1 MSKAERLIE
10 MMITINAKRDFT
22 VGELAKE
29 FSVSKR
35 TILRDLQELE
45 QAGFPLYAEVGAA
58 GGYHILKER
67 ILPPIAFS
75 ESEAKAIFFACQAL
89 QYYRDLPFEQE
100 TISVLKKFL
109 NCLPLDV
116 QNGITQIQNKVV
128 FWIPD
133 RHCDS
138 PLLKEMFL
146 VAVNRHAAT
155 IRYSSTY
162 SESIRTIV
170 PIGLYAMNGLWYCPA
185 YCTAANRIRTF
196 RVDRIREI
204 LEEAPCPKGKYPIP
218 GSIQEYLEKTE
229 AKNDH
234 RLKIRLTD
242 IGVKRC
248 ESECLLAG
256 GLKPLPTG
264 GGMID
269 MEIDHAALEWVADYI
284 LPFGKDATV
293 LEPAELLER
302 MRQKIWELH
311 RQYCVAE
318 QSGASCQA

>member
-1 MSKAERLIE
+1 M
-10 MMITINAKRDFT
+10 
-22 VGELAKE
+22 
-29 FSVSKR
+29 
-35 TILRDLQELE
+35 
-45 QAGFPLYAEVGAA
+45 
-58 GGYHILKER
+58 
-67 ILPPIAFS
+67 
-75 ESEAKAIFFACQAL
+75 
-89 QYYRDLPFEQE
+89 
-100 TISVLKKFL
+100 LKKFL

-155 IRYSSTY
+155 IRYSSTH

-185 YCTAANRIRTF
+185 YCSAANRIRTF

-204 LEEAPCPKGKYPIP
+204 IEEAPCPKGKYHIP
-218 GSIQEYLEKTE
+218 GSIQEYLENTE
-229 AKNDH
+229 AQNDH

-256 GLKPLPTG
+256 GLKTLPTG

-284 LPFGKDATV
+284 LPFGKEATV
-293 LEPAELLER
+293 LEPEELLER

-318 QSGASCQA
+318 QSGAACQA

>member
-10 MMITINAKRDFT
+10 MMITINAKKDFT
-22 VGELAKE
+22 VGQLANE

-45 QAGFPLYAEVGAA
+45 QAGFPLYSEVGAA

-75 ESEAKAIFFACQAL
+75 ESEAMAVFFACQAL

-116 QNGITQIQNKVV
+116 QNSITQIQNKVV

-138 PLLKEMFL
+138 PLLKAMFL
-146 VAVNRHAAT
+146 IVINRHAAT

-162 SESIRTIV
+162 SESTRTIIPV
-170 PIGLYAMNGLWYCPA
+170 GLYAMNGLWYCPA
-185 YCTAANRIRTF
+185 YCTAAEQIRVF
-196 RVDRIREI
+196 RVDRIKEI
-204 LEEAPCPKGKYPIP
+204 IEEKPYPKGKYPIP
-218 GSIQEYLEKTE
+218 ASIQEYLEKTDV
-229 AKNDH
+229 KNDYH
-234 RLKIRLTD
+234 MKIQLTD
-242 IGVKRC
+242 IGIKRC

-256 GLKPLPTG
+256 GLQRFSTG

-269 MEIDHAALEWVADYI
+269 MDINHAALEWVADYI
-284 LPFGKDATV
+284 LPFGSDATV
-293 LEPAELLER
+293 LEPVELIKL
-302 MRQKIWELH
+302 MQQKIYSLYQ
-311 RQYCVAE
+311 QYCGAE
-318 QSGASCQA
+318 

>member
-89 QYYRDLPFEQE
+89 KYYRDLPFEQE

-155 IRYSSTY
+155 IRYSSTH

-185 YCTAANRIRTF
+185 YCTTANQIRTF

-256 GLKPLPTG
+256 GLKTLPTG

-284 LPFGKDATV
+284 LPFGKEATV
-293 LEPAELLER
+293 LEPEELLER

-318 QSGASCQA
+318 QSGAACQA

>member
-1 MSKAERLIE
+1 MSKTERLIE
-10 MMITINAKRDFT
+10 MMITINAKKDFT
-22 VGELAKE
+22 AGELAKE

-45 QAGFPLYAEVGAA
+45 QAGFPLYSEVGAA
-58 GGYHILKER
+58 GGYHVLRER

-75 ESEAKAIFFACQAL
+75 ESEAMAVFFACQAL

-116 QNGITQIQNKVV
+116 QNSITQIQNKVV

-138 PLLKEMFL
+138 PLLKAMFL
-146 VAVNRHAAT
+146 IVINRHAAT

-162 SESIRTIV
+162 SESTRTIIPV
-170 PIGLYAMNGLWYCPA
+170 GLYAMNGLWYCPA
-185 YCTAANRIRTF
+185 YCTTADQIRVF
-196 RVDRIREI
+196 RVDRIKEI
-204 LEEAPCPKGKYPIP
+204 IEEKPYPKGKYPIP
-218 GSIQEYLEKTE
+218 VSIQEYLEKTDV
-229 AKNDH
+229 KNDYH
-234 RLKIRLTD
+234 MKIQLTD

-256 GLKPLPTG
+256 GLQRFSTG

-269 MEIDHAALEWVADYI
+269 MDINHAALEWVADYI
-284 LPFGKDATV
+284 LPFGSDATV
-293 LEPAELLER
+293 LEPVELIKL
-302 MRQKIWELH
+302 MQQKIYSLYQ
-311 RQYCVAE
+311 QYCGAE
-318 QSGASCQA
+318 

>member
-10 MMITINAKRDFT
+10 MMITINAKKDFT
-22 VGELAKE
+22 VGELANE

-45 QAGFPLYAEVGAA
+45 RAGFPLYSEVGAA

-75 ESEAKAIFFACQAL
+75 ESEARAVFFACQAL
-89 QYYRDLPFEQE
+89 QFYRDLPFEQE

-116 QNGITQIQNKVV
+116 QNGIAQIQNKIA
-128 FWIPD
+128 FWTPD

-138 PLLKEMFL
+138 PLLKSIFL
-146 VAVNRHAAT
+146 ITINHHAAT

-162 SESIRTIV
+162 SESTRTIV

-185 YCTAANRIRTF
+185 YCTTANQTRVF
-196 RVDRIREI
+196 RVDRIKEI
-204 LEEAPCPKGKYPIP
+204 IEEKPYPKGKYPIP
-218 GSIQEYLEKTE
+218 ASIQEYLEKTE
-229 AKNDH
+229 VKNDCH
-234 RLKIRLTD
+234 IKIRLTD

-248 ESECLLAG
+248 ESECLLAS
-256 GLKPLPTG
+256 GLKTFPTG
-264 GGMID
+264 GGIID
-269 MEIDHAALEWVADYI
+269 MDINHTALEWVAGYI
-284 LPFGKDATV
+284 LPFGSDATV
-293 LEPAELLER
+293 LEPTELIELIQ
-302 MRQKIWELH
+302 QKINELQQH
-311 RQYCVAE
+311 YCRLE
-318 QSGASCQA
+318 

>member
-10 MMITINAKRDFT
+10 MMITINAKKDFT
-22 VGELAKE
+22 VGELANE

-45 QAGFPLYAEVGAA
+45 RAGFPLYSEVGAA

-75 ESEAKAIFFACQAL
+75 ESEARAVFFACQAL
-89 QYYRDLPFEQE
+89 QFYRDLPFEQE

-116 QNGITQIQNKVV
+116 QNGIAQIQNKIA
-128 FWIPD
+128 FWTPD

-138 PLLKEMFL
+138 PLLKSIFL
-146 VAVNRHAAT
+146 ITINHHAAT

-162 SESIRTIV
+162 SESTRTIV

-185 YCTAANRIRTF
+185 YCTSANQIRVF
-196 RVDRIREI
+196 RVDRIKEI
-204 LEEAPCPKGKYPIP
+204 IEEKPYPKGKYPIP
-218 GSIQEYLEKTE
+218 ASIQEYLEKTE
-229 AKNDH
+229 VKNDCH
-234 RLKIRLTD
+234 IKIRLTD

-248 ESECLLAG
+248 ESECLLAS
-256 GLKPLPTG
+256 GLKTFPTG
-264 GGMID
+264 GGIID
-269 MEIDHAALEWVADYI
+269 MDINHTALEWVAGYI
-284 LPFGKDATV
+284 LPFGSDATV
-293 LEPAELLER
+293 LEPTELIELIQ
-302 MRQKIWELH
+302 QKINELQQH
-311 RQYCVAE
+311 YCRLE
-318 QSGASCQA
+318 

>member
-10 MMITINAKRDFT
+10 MMITINAKKDFT
-22 VGELAKE
+22 AGELAKE

-45 QAGFPLYAEVGAA
+45 QAGFPLYSEVGAA
-58 GGYHILKER
+58 GGDHGLRGR

-75 ESEAKAIFFACQAL
+75 ESEAMAVFFACQAL

-116 QNGITQIQNKVV
+116 QNSITQIQNKVV

-138 PLLKEMFL
+138 PLLKAMFL
-146 VAVNRHAAT
+146 IVINRHAAT

-162 SESIRTIV
+162 SESTRTIIPV
-170 PIGLYAMNGLWYCPA
+170 GLYAMNGLWYCPA
-185 YCTAANRIRTF
+185 YCTAAEQIRVF
-196 RVDRIREI
+196 RVDRIKEI
-204 LEEAPCPKGKYPIP
+204 IEEKPYPKGKYPIP
-218 GSIQEYLEKTE
+218 ASIQEYLEKTDV
-229 AKNDH
+229 KNDYH
-234 RLKIRLTD
+234 MKIQLTD
-242 IGVKRC
+242 IGIKRC

-256 GLKPLPTG
+256 GLQRFSTG

-269 MEIDHAALEWVADYI
+269 MDINHAALEWVADYI
-284 LPFGKDATV
+284 LPFGSDATV
-293 LEPAELLER
+293 LEPVELIKL
-302 MRQKIWELH
+302 MQQKIYSLYQ
-311 RQYCVAE
+311 QYCGAE
-318 QSGASCQA
+318 

>member
-1 MSKAERLIE
+1 M
-10 MMITINAKRDFT
+10 
-22 VGELAKE
+22 
-29 FSVSKR
+29 
-35 TILRDLQELE
+35 
-45 QAGFPLYAEVGAA
+45 
-58 GGYHILKER
+58 
-67 ILPPIAFS
+67 
-75 ESEAKAIFFACQAL
+75 
-89 QYYRDLPFEQE
+89 
-100 TISVLKKFL
+100 LKKFL

-155 IRYSSTY
+155 IRYSSTH

-204 LEEAPCPKGKYPIP
+204 IEEAPCPKGKYPIP
-218 GSIQEYLEKTE
+218 GSIQEYLENTE
-229 AKNDH
+229 AQNDH

-256 GLKPLPTG
+256 GLKTLPTG

-284 LPFGKDATV
+284 LPFGKEATV
-293 LEPAELLER
+293 LEPEELLER

-318 QSGASCQA
+318 QSGAACQA

>member
-10 MMITINAKRDFT
+10 MMITINAKKDFT
-22 VGELAKE
+22 VGELANE

-45 QAGFPLYAEVGAA
+45 RAGFPLYSEVGAA

-75 ESEAKAIFFACQAL
+75 ESEARAVFFACQAL
-89 QYYRDLPFEQE
+89 QFYRDLPFEQE

-116 QNGITQIQNKVV
+116 QNGIAQIQNKIA
-128 FWIPD
+128 FWTPD

-138 PLLKEMFL
+138 PLLKSIFL
-146 VAVNRHAAT
+146 ITINHHAAT

-162 SESIRTIV
+162 SESTRTIV

-185 YCTAANRIRTF
+185 YCTSANQIRVF
-196 RVDRIREI
+196 RVDHIKEI
-204 LEEAPCPKGKYPIP
+204 IEEKPYPKGKYPIP
-218 GSIQEYLEKTE
+218 ASIQEYLEKTE
-229 AKNDH
+229 VKNDCH
-234 RLKIRLTD
+234 IKIRLTD

-248 ESECLLAG
+248 ESECLLAS
-256 GLKPLPTG
+256 GLKTFPTG
-264 GGMID
+264 GGIID
-269 MEIDHAALEWVADYI
+269 MDINHTALEWVAGYI
-284 LPFGKDATV
+284 LPFGSDATV
-293 LEPAELLER
+293 LEPTELIELIQ
-302 MRQKIWELH
+302 QKINELQQH
-311 RQYCVAE
+311 YCRLE
-318 QSGASCQA
+318 